1 MKSVKDTNDK
11 AAQTLRLRLHGLDV
25 IEGRQGNAVYRKL
38 VLIRPAA
45 IANKRRQPL
54 RR

>member
-1 MKSVKDTNDK
+1 MKSASSTNDK

-25 IEGRQGNAVYRKL
+25 IEGRQGKTTFKKL
-38 VLIRPAA
+38 VQIRPAA
-45 IANKRRQPL
+45 TANKRRQPL